1 MVRETLASPKATG
14 VESLYPTNGGALMH
28 IVVQHRITDPE
39 KFFSADPDE
48 IVGAG
53 PPGVQGR
60 QFFPSSD
67 RSTAVCLWEAD
78 SIDTLRDYLDS
89 VTAGAAEN
97 SYFEVDR
104 ELAMGLPETASAGA

>member
-1 MVRETLASPKATG
+1 
-14 VESLYPTNGGALMH
+14 MH

-39 KFFSADPDE
+39 RFFSGSAE
-48 IVGAG
+48 EVAGGG

-67 RSTAVCLWEAD
+67 RSVAVCLWEAD
-78 SIDTLRDYLDS
+78 SIGTLRDYLDS

-104 ELAMGLPETASAGA
+104 ERAMGLPETAAAGA